1 MPDKPN
7 PTFRQ
12 RRLART
18 LRGLRT
24 AAGLTHADVAKVL
37 GSAESKI
44 GRIENYQSGI
54 RLPDLRALLDAYNV
68 TNPTERAALEKLA
81 REAKQKGWWNQHT
94 DVIEP
99 AYATYAAVESD
110 ASEIYNVETSMVP
123 GLLQIPDYTEAL
135 IRLQAPDATEEEIK
149 TGIEVRRERKNI
161 LTRDN
166 PLRLW
171 VIITESVLYHQ
182 VAGPEVMRAQLE
194 SLIEA
199 GRKQN
204 IELQV
209 LPRED
214 PLNACLVGP
223 FVIMSFP
230 GVVESD
236 LAYTEAATTS
246 LFHEEEK
253 DVQAYTTLFRRLN
266 VAAANISKSRA
277 LIQDAINHVKDQ

>member
-1 MPDKPN
+1 MTTNN

-18 LRGLRT
+18 LKGLRI
-24 AAGLTHADVAKVL
+24 AAGLTHTDVSKVL

-44 GRIENYQSGI
+44 GRIENCQSGI

-81 REAKQKGWWNQHT
+81 REAKQKGWWNHHT

-135 IRLQAPDATEEEIK
+135 SRLQAPGVTEEEIK
-149 TGIEVRRERKNI
+149 TEIEIRRERKNI

-171 VIITESVLYHQ
+171 AIIAESVLYHQ
-182 VAGPEVMRAQLE
+182 VGSPDVMRAQFE
-194 SLIEA
+194 ALIEA
-199 GRKQN
+199 SRKQN

-214 PLNACLVGP
+214 PLNACLPGP

-230 GVVESD
+230 GTAETD
-236 LAYTEAATTS
+236 LAYTEEATTS
-246 LFHEEEK
+246 LFHEEDK

-266 VAAANISKSRA
+266 VAAANVSKSRT
-277 LIQDAINHVKDQ
+277 LIQDAINHMKQER